1 MSDIAN
7 FGYNLGSINVELYLS
22 VENLNNVRKEDLLLQ
37 LQTQNGRL
45 KDISKL
51 ISAMTERKA
60 AGKANFNGEPEYMD
74 LIDRIREDNKDP
86 QTGQSILPSHQY
98 DWNDERTID
107 IALQGLNDQ
116 VKIIGQEVNQI
127 TMYIQQ
133 QYQDMH
139 SIAEIAR
146 KSCED
151 IIAGIQSIQRRTG
164 N

>member
-1 MSDIAN
+1 
-7 FGYNLGSINVELYLS
+7 
-22 VENLNNVRKEDLLLQ
+22 
-37 LQTQNGRL
+37 
-45 KDISKL
+45 
-51 ISAMTERKA
+51 MTERKA
-60 AGKANFNGEPEYMD
+60 HGKANFNGEPEYMD

-98 DWNDERTID
+98 EWNDDRTID
-107 IALQGLNDQ
+107 IALQGLNDH

-164 N
+164 Q